1 MKFNLFYYL
10 PAPEKENVSARK
22 TKPSERRS
30 IVTDDFRTKSRGLL
44 IHCISKKHLYRSKSS
59 NNWQIICLLL
69 KHVPDMA
76 FFSTSYHFVES
87 LNVRRAK
94 GLKAIMLQIAGA

>member
-1 MKFNLFYYL
+1 MKFNLFYHL

-30 IVTDDFRTKSRGLL
+30 IVTDDFRTKPCVLL
-44 IHCISKKHLYRSKSS
+44 IRCITKKHLYRSKSS

-69 KHVPDMA
+69 KHVPDMPILSA
-76 FFSTSYHFVES
+76 SHHFVES
-87 LNVRRAK
+87 LDARQIAVSKPIN
-94 GLKAIMLQIAGA
+94 LQIAGA